1 MKKYITTL
9 CALLLTSSFASN
21 AVTNEEILEI
31 ETYNIQLKSA
41 LRLYQNED
49 YEKALPALEVFAK
62 RGNKTSQY
70 IVGTMY
76 LNSQGIK
83 QDLMKSYAWLTVA
96 NEQRSKKWQRPLKML
111 EEKLPEQ
118 FLESADQE
126 AQQYLSDFGI
136 KAQHMK
142 CRKVKTLGSKKG
154 VHQCKKL
161 EIKSGYYFVSNPTLL
176 VAN

>member
-1 MKKYITTL
+1 MKKYITIL

-21 AVTNEEILEI
+21 AITNEEILEI

-41 LRLYQNED
+41 LRLYQNAD

-62 RGNKTSQY
+62 RGNKVSQY
-70 IVGTMY
+70 ILGTMY
-76 LNSQGIK
+76 LNSQGTNK
-83 QDLMKSYAWLTVA
+83 DLMKSYAWLSVA
-96 NEQRSKKWQRPLKML
+96 NEQRTKKWQKPLKML

-118 FLESADQE
+118 FLVNADQE
-126 AQQYLSDFGI
+126 AQKYVSDFGI

-154 VHQCKKL
+154 VHQCKKV
-161 EIKSGYYFVSNPTLL
+161 EIRSGHYFVSNPTYL
-176 VAN
+176 VSN